1 VTDTR
6 EITLTVN
13 GTEHTID
20 VEPRRLLV
28 HAIREDLDLTG
39 THIGCDTGNCGAC
52 TVLRDGE
59 PVKSCMMFAVQAD
72 GAEIATV
79 EGMEDL
85 PEARGDLHPLQEGFR
100 EEHGLQ
106 CGYCTPGML
115 MAGKALLDEN
125 PDPDEDE
132 IREAISGN
140 LCRCTGYQNIV
151 RSIEYAADELDRQAA
166 AADGGTVTAAARF
179 AGDSEADGLDSE
191 ARGLD
196 NGADGLGDDAAPDA
210 DAAGFAAGGF
220 DCGVEDCC
228 GGPSTDAAH
237 VEGADP
243 AFDDIDIDTD
253 TGGDD
258 A

>member
-1 VTDTR
+1 MTDET

-13 GTEHTID
+13 GTEHTVE

-28 HAIREDLDLTG
+28 HTIREDLNLTG

-52 TVLRDGE
+52 TVVKDGE
-59 PVKSCMMFAVQAD
+59 PIKSCLMFAAQAD
-72 GAEIATV
+72 GAEILTV

-85 PEARGDLHPLQEGFR
+85 PAADDLHPLQEGFR

-125 PDPDEDE
+125 PDPEEAE
-132 IREAISGN
+132 IRDAISGN

-151 RSIEYAADELDRQAA
+151 RSIEYAADELEARA
-166 AADGGTVTAAARF
+166 AADGGTVAASEGADAVDAAADGSPAPTDAP
-179 AGDSEADGLDSE
+179 AGDADTFCGLD
-191 ARGLD
+191 
-196 NGADGLGDDAAPDA
+196 
-210 DAAGFAAGGF
+210 
-220 DCGVEDCC
+220 DCC
-228 GGPSTDAAH
+228 GGPSDDR
-237 VEGADP
+237 E
-243 AFDDIDIDTD
+243 AFDDQFERDYL
-253 TGGDD
+253 GGDG

>member
-1 VTDTR
+1 VTETR

-13 GTEHTID
+13 GTEHTIE

-28 HAIREDLDLTG
+28 HAIRENLDLTG

-52 TVLRDGE
+52 TVLKDGE
-59 PVKSCMMFAVQAD
+59 PVKSCLSFAVQAD
-72 GAEIATV
+72 GSEIMTV

-85 PEARGDLHPLQEGFR
+85 PEASGELHPLQEGFR

-106 CGYCTPGML
+106 CGYCTPGMI
-115 MAGKALLDEN
+115 MSGKALLDES

-151 RSIEYAADELDRQAA
+151 RSIEYAAEELKEPA
-166 AADGGTVTAAARF
+166 AADGGTVTAEQRF
-179 AGDSEADGLDSE
+179 A
-191 ARGLD
+191 
-196 NGADGLGDDAAPDA
+196 DDD
-210 DAAGFAAGGF
+210 F

-228 GGPSTDAAH
+228 GGPSTSATH
-237 VEGADP
+237 IEGADP
-243 AFDDIDIDTD
+243 QFDDVGGNTD
-253 TGGDD
+253 E
-258 A
+258 

>member
-1 VTDTR
+1 MTDER

-13 GTEHTID
+13 GTEHTIE

-59 PVKSCMMFAVQAD
+59 PIKSCMMFATQAD
-72 GAEIATV
+72 GSEILTV

-85 PEARGDLHPLQEGFR
+85 PEAGGDLHPLQEGFR

-115 MAGKALLDEN
+115 MSGKAILDEN
-125 PDPDEDE
+125 PDPDEAE
-132 IREAISGN
+132 IREGISGN

-151 RSIEYAADELDRQAA
+151 SSIEYAADKLDEKA
-166 AADGGTVTAAARF
+166 AADGGVVAESGESDTGAEPDTDANTDAARDSAAA
-179 AGDSEADGLDSE
+179 
-191 ARGLD
+191 
-196 NGADGLGDDAAPDA
+196 
-210 DAAGFAAGGF
+210 F
-220 DCGVEDCC
+220 DCGVENCC
-228 GGPSTDAAH
+228 GGPAADSTYEH
-237 VEGADP
+237 IEGPDDR
-243 AFDDIDIDTD
+243 FDDLNGELDRDTTEETD
-253 TGGDD
+253 E
-258 A
+258 

>member
-1 VTDTR
+1 MTDER

-13 GTEHTID
+13 GTAHTIE
-20 VEPRRLLV
+20 VEPRKLLV
-28 HAIREDLDLTG
+28 HAIREDLDMTG

-59 PVKSCMMFAVQAD
+59 PIKSCMMFAVQAD
-72 GAEIATV
+72 GAEIMTV

-85 PEARGDLHPLQEGFR
+85 PEAEGELHPLQEGFR

-125 PDPDEDE
+125 PDPEEGE

-151 RSIEYAADELDRQAA
+151 SSIEYAADELNKQAA
-166 AADGGTVTAAARF
+166 AADGGTVTAEQRF
-179 AGDSEADGLDSE
+179 DADTQLPTDDAEGEGDGL
-191 ARGLD
+191 
-196 NGADGLGDDAAPDA
+196 A
-210 DAAGFAAGGF
+210 DAADADFAAEEF
-220 DCGVEDCC
+220 DCGVENCC
-228 GGPSTDAAH
+228 GGPSTEYEH

-243 AFDDIDIDTD
+243 SFDTTEDTNE
-253 TGGDD
+253 
-258 A
+258 

>member
-1 VTDTR
+1 MTDKR

-13 GTEHTID
+13 GTEHTIE

-28 HAIREDLDLTG
+28 HAIREDLDMTG

-59 PVKSCMMFAVQAD
+59 PVKSCLMFAVQAD
-72 GAEIATV
+72 GAEIMTV

-85 PEARGDLHPLQEGFR
+85 PEAQGDLHPLQEGFR

-125 PDPDEDE
+125 PDPDEAE

-151 RSIEYAADELDRQAA
+151 KSIEYAADELEEQTAA
-166 AADGGTVTAAARF
+166 AADGGTVTAEARF
-179 AGDSEADGLDSE
+179 DADTDLPTGDS
-191 ARGLD
+191 
-196 NGADGLGDDAAPDA
+196 DA
-210 DAAGFAAGGF
+210 DDLAADAEFAAGEF
-220 DCGVEDCC
+220 DCGVENCC
-228 GGPSTDAAH
+228 GGPSTDVEH

-243 AFDDIDIDTD
+243 QFDDIDPDTE

-258 A
+258 V

>member
-1 VTDTR
+1 MTDER
-6 EITLTVN
+6 EITLTIN
-13 GTEHTID
+13 GTERTLE

-28 HAIREDLDLTG
+28 HAIREDLDMTG

-59 PVKSCMMFAVQAD
+59 PIKSCLMFATQAD
-72 GAEIATV
+72 GSEIMTV

-85 PEARGDLHPLQEGFR
+85 PESDGELHPLQEGFH

-125 PDPDEDE
+125 PDPDEAE

-151 RSIEYAADELDRQAA
+151 KSIEYAADELAA
-166 AADGGTVTAAARF
+166 QPATDGGTAAVEPGSSADVAANAPGTTGDADGPTAA
-179 AGDSEADGLDSE
+179 DDADGSDQF
-191 ARGLD
+191 
-196 NGADGLGDDAAPDA
+196 DGYDTE
-210 DAAGFAAGGF
+210 GGF
-220 DCGVEDCC
+220 SCGVENCC
-228 GGPSTDAAH
+228 GGPSTDAEH
-237 VEGADP
+237 H
-243 AFDDIDIDTD
+243 
-253 TGGDD
+253 GDN